1 MCPLAITNTRFICG
15 KAEEVL
21 PELLNNQKMSSGC
34 VDHVIGVVDPPR
46 AGLRQY
52 NLISIYMYFTVFAN
66 KEMTLHLIIVFVVV
80 VRHTIYIP
88 YLLV

>member
-1 MCPLAITNTRFICG
+1 MLKNLLLLCSLAITNARFICG

-46 AGLRQY
+46 AGLRKLY
-52 NLISIYMYFTVFAN
+52 LFHHIYKT
-66 KEMTLHLIIVFVVV
+66 K
-80 VRHTIYIP
+80 
-88 YLLV
+88 